1 VIRFEVLRQGY
12 TMNTSQK
19 TSFPND
25 AEFQISL
32 EHSDFPRLFHQGS
45 LINGSPIMSKFHEKA
60 QAQTKQIIGQLV
72 GDNQLVKEGKEQARQ
87 AEPKTEPSDQQSRA
101 DRDPALQHRASRA
114 R

>member
-1 VIRFEVLRQGY
+1 VIRFECCARAN
-12 TMNTSQK
+12 TTNTSQK

-25 AEFQISL
+25 VEFPISL
-32 EHSDFPRLFHQGS
+32 EHSDFPPLFQGS
-45 LINGSPIMSKFHEKA
+45 LINGSLIMSKFHEKA

-72 GDNQLVKEGKEQARQ
+72 GDNELVKEGKEQARQ

-101 DRDPALQHRASRA
+101 DRDSASQHQASRA